1 MGAKFPELILAHGL
15 VMVGLEIPFGPPQP
29 SLEGDQQGHQL
40 FRGVVPWAGVH
51 VVVETV
57 PQEHHPVLGALDQ
70 QPVHG
75 VVAGVGQ
82 QPHRHPLQVDGGGTL
97 DDHIREGRVQGAGL
111 VGVFHPDG
119 IPAER
124 DLDALLHPL
133 VQGLVVPLV
142 FGQKPQLPLGPPGA
156 DEGDIPLLHGPG
168 PHDVVPVPVGED
180 CPPHR
185 RQP

>member
-15 VMVGLEIPFGPPQP
+15 VMVGLEIPLGPPQP

-75 VVAGVGQ
+75 VVK
-82 QPHRHPLQVDGGGTL
+82 
-97 DDHIREGRVQGAGL
+97 GAGL

-119 IPAER
+119 VPAEG
-124 DLDALLHPL
+124 DLDALLHPP